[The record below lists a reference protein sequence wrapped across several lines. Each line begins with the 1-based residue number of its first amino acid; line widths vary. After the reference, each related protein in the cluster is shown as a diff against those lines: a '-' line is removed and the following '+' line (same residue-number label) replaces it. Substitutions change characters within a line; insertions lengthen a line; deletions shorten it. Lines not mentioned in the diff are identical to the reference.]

1 MKSKGYMGK
10 IARIDLDTG
19 TITRIKLDDTTVRRF
34 IGGSGLGAKIL
45 FDHTSVETDP
55 LGPENLLIFAVGPC
69 TGTRIFNS
77 NRYQVVTKSPLTG
90 IYGEANCGGN
100 WGEIFKK
107 CGYDALVVRGAS
119 KTPVSI
125 YMDEKR
131 ITVEDASSLWGKETF
146 EVDEFIRAKYGT
158 SAESAVIGPAGENLV
173 KIANIVTDG
182 KHARAAG
189 RCGVGAVMGSK
200 RLKAVVVKGTS
211 EVPVASEDGIRQLMR
226 RIAPQMNEFSRTFKQ
241 FGTSGGMENCEK
253 IGNIPVKNW
262 YQGPFEGAGKISGQR
277 MAETILTGRYH
288 CGRCVMNCG
297 RVVKAADGPYRGME
311 IGGPEYETL
320 ALLGSNCLIDDIS
333 CIAKG
338 NELCN
343 RYGLDT
349 ISTGGVI
356 GFAMEAYERGL
367 VTEKDTGGVPL
378 KWGSCD
384 ALLKLIEMVAFR
396 KNIGDLLAE
405 GVRNA
410 AQRIGGTAA
419 EFSIHVK
426 GLEPPAHDPRAK
438 MTVALGF
445 ATSNRGAC
453 HLQAFTHDFEE
464 KKFIEDLGMPQLTD
478 RFAKEGKAYNVF
490 LMQNL
495 MSMFDS
501 LTCCKFVLFGG
512 ITVKPLTEFLN
523 NTTGWDLTDG
533 EFMKIG
539 ERLYNLKRMYNVRLG
554 ISRKDDTLPPRML
567 VHRRGGGTN
576 VLPPIGELLN
586 EYYEYRGWDEF
597 GIPTD
602 KKLQE
607 LGLEEYIHGR
617 KK

>member
-10 IARIDLDTG
+10 IVRVDLSTG
-19 TITRIKLDDTTVRRF
+19 KITREELDDDTVRRF

-45 FDHTSVETDP
+45 YDQTSVETDP
-55 LGPENLLIFAVGPC
+55 MGPENLLIFAVGPC

-77 NRYQVVTKSPLTG
+77 NRYQVITKSPLTG
-90 IYGEANCGGN
+90 IYGEANCGGY
-100 WGEIFKK
+100 WGEVFKR
-107 CGYDALVVRGAS
+107 CGYDALVIQGVS

-125 YMDEKR
+125 YIDDEHV
-131 ITVEDASSLWGKETF
+131 TVEDASSLWGKETF
-146 EVDEFIRAKYGT
+146 EVDKYIREQYGK
-158 SAESAVIGPAGENLV
+158 SAEGAVIGPAGENLV
-173 KIANIVTDG
+173 KIANIITDG
-182 KHARAAG
+182 THARAAG

-200 RLKAVVVKGTS
+200 RLKAVVVNGTK
-211 EVPVASEDGIRQLMR
+211 EVPVASEDGIKQLMK
-226 RIAPQMNEFSRTFKQ
+226 RIAPHMHEGVAQAIKQ
-241 FGTSGGMENCEK
+241 FGTSGGMEHCEE

-262 YQGPFEGAGKISGQR
+262 YQGPFEGAKNISGQH
-277 MAETILTGRYH
+277 MVETILTDRYH

-297 RVVKAADGPYRGME
+297 RVIKAKDGPYKGMD

-320 ALLGSNCLIDDIS
+320 GLLGSNCLIDDIS
-333 CIAKG
+333 CVAKG

-367 VTEKDTGGVPL
+367 ITEKDTGGVPL
-378 KWGSCD
+378 RWGSCE
-384 ALLKLIEMVAFR
+384 ALLKTIEMIAFR

-410 AQRIGGTAA
+410 ADSIGGNAH
-419 EFSIHVK
+419 EFAIHVK

-464 KKFIEDLGMPQLTD
+464 GRFIEDLGMPQLTD

-501 LTCCKFVLFGG
+501 LTCCKFTLFGG
-512 ITVKPLTEFLN
+512 MTVKPLTEFLN
-523 NTTGWDLTDG
+523 HTTGWNLSDR
-533 EFMKIG
+533 EFMKTG
-539 ERLYNLKRMYNVRLG
+539 ERLYNLKRLYNVKHG

-567 VHRRGGGTN
+567 VHRRGAGTN
-576 VLPPIGELLN
+576 ALPPINELLN
-586 EYYEYRGWDEF
+586 EYYEHRGWDEF
-597 GIPTD
+597 GIPTEE
-602 KKLQE
+602 KLQE
-607 LGLEEYIHGR
+607 LDLGEYIPKR
-617 KK
+617 